1 MFSSAASTSSCDLS
15 PRRYLATTTFTTSPK
30 QPSPLVIDA
39 ISSLSQTIVAQFDE
53 TEKNADANTP
63 LLITKTPATLAPT
76 INHHLAS
83 TTSNR
88 LSVGEQRTSKEI
100 DEDEKGRITRTK
112 STPPCIDLSKCNV
125 GIPRLELSGKKS
137 LI

>member
-15 PRRYLATTTFTTSPK
+15 PRRYLASTTCTTSPK

-39 ISSLSQTIVAQFDE
+39 ISSLSQTIVAQFDG

-76 INHHLAS
+76 TS